1 MLTGRVFRLFV
12 SSTFSDFIAERE
24 ALQQEVFPKL
34 ERYCAERG
42 ARFEAV
48 DLRWGITEEAQRE
61 HDTMRICL
69 EEVRRCQQLSPRPNF
84 AVLLGDRY
92 GWEPV
97 PARIPEVHWRA
108 MKATSTTTD
117 WAVIDGSYRLDENA
131 IPSTHCLRER
141 PKNLQ
146 QAFAYE
152 TKLLHALRRAAKSF
166 RGAARVPY
174 FTSATHQE
182 IVLGA
187 LSQRD
192 EQGKQLDPA
201 RHVHVYVRHLQG
213 LPYDASAKEFID
225 WDASTDQVVP
235 GARERLRGLEIQL
248 RRQLGDH
255 VHDLQVP
262 WHRHG
267 RDGAVSQAFLKRFCD
282 AFLRHQKQLIDKEL
296 AAMDRTDDF
305 EQREAAHKAF
315 GAERARVFAGRQALL
330 NQLKRH
336 ILDVSAMHG
345 GSSALD
351 HESDGLCVLVGSGGS
366 GKSALLARAAQC
378 ALQHERL
385 TGAKVIQRYIAG
397 VPGTESLVSLLTHLT
412 ADIARLYGKPHPPL
426 VGNVKSLS
434 QAFEAALS
442 HASALHP
449 LILYLDAVD
458 QLERS
463 DGAWML
469 EWLPTVVPDFV
480 RLVVSVRGGTSVE
493 QAARRRY
500 PRRIIYLP
508 PMKPAE
514 GRAMLDAW
522 LKDKRAAWFNAG
534 IAPPVGRRLTAAQ
547 RAVLLA
553 AFDRNGS
560 ALWLKLAYEEAA
572 SWASWDKP
580 RKLPTTVHGL
590 IADLV
595 DKRLIQHENHPRVFT
610 ERALAYLCAS
620 RFGLSDHELAR
631 ALGTDPA
638 VRAEFRENEKTNKKW
653 SDDHTLPPILW
664 SRLFF
669 DLKAYLGLVQLDGA
683 LLMRWFHREFG
694 EVLRERYVNSQADRQ
709 AIHGALAETFVA
721 LDRSSRPLAV
731 HDEMLYRAT
740 DVSGPQVSAALRRV
754 MEQPWQLAMAQ
765 RPQELLALL
774 EDLGFCLAKCAA
786 NRSSDLVTDL
796 VGVRASQAHASPW
809 LQRLAAWNHLLS
821 RADATWPAHRILLQL
836 VLEAP
841 QLEQYR
847 VAWKAFQSGDF
858 QWPVYL
864 KGAGSRYS
872 APLAFPVRLPI
883 DGFIFEDRL
892 DSTVKGRVMFDPAA
906 KTLKI
911 ETLSR
916 QLTNIHKVAL
926 VEQRYLLVA
935 NASGQACL
943 SDLFTGEVL
952 EMGPLKAIVA
962 LAPVPARS
970 IRWTA
975 LPKDPIG
982 DRRTAYSVRAMSM
995 TPGSAPFPMQGGKG
1009 AVILGKS
1016 PVLHLTDLVD
1026 ASAKLLACDGNL
1038 FVVYP
1043 EDLQKLEVGVYNYL
1057 GEQLST
1063 ADSRSLE
1070 YERFGSIVF
1079 VDDEHFLSLGF
1090 QSVSGDGREN
1100 IQLELFRI
1108 HAMEVTKV
1116 GDISLD
1122 NTIDLP
1128 VPLLAGTKDGGIFL
1142 TCENYMRSFAIWP
1155 PFESENFAEQVT
1167 AYWYRNDRVKG
1178 RLGKPRFLIRYKA
1191 PYAKNFQEEELA
1203 WTAEGAFGKWPSMHL
1218 SSGHRMMEPE
1228 MDDSQD
1234 FLVLGAGGAV
1244 GRWYSDVPLQFA
1256 IRSRRGAVLVIRST
1270 GPVMVRRATRRDHDA
1285 TH

>member
-1 MLTGRVFRLFV
+1 VLTGRVFRLFV

-97 PARIPEVHWRA
+97 PARIPQVHWLA
-108 MKATSTTTD
+108 MNAAATATD
-117 WAVIDGSYRLDENA
+117 WAVIDASYRIDENA
-131 IPSTHCLRER
+131 IPPVHCLRER

-146 QAFAYE
+146 RAFAHE
-152 TKLLHALRRAAKSF
+152 TKLLHALRLAAKGF
-166 RGAARVPY
+166 RGGARVPY

-192 EQGKQLDPA
+192 EQGQALDPG

-213 LPYDASAKEFID
+213 VPYDASAKEFID

-235 GARERLRGLEIQL
+235 GARERLRGLETQL

-255 VHDLQVP
+255 VHDVQVP
-262 WHRHG
+262 WRRHG

-282 AFLRHQKQLIDKEL
+282 AFLKHQKQLIDAEL
-296 AAMDRTDDF
+296 AAMERTDDSGL
-305 EQREAAHKAF
+305 REAAHQAF
-315 GAERARVFAGRQALL
+315 GAERARVFAGRQVLL
-330 NQLKRH
+330 TQLDRH
-336 ILDVSAMHG
+336 ILDASVKRG
-345 GSSALD
+345 GSSARG
-351 HESDGLCVLVGSGGS
+351 HRSYGLCVLVGGGGS
-366 GKSALLARAAQC
+366 GKSALVARAAQH
-378 ALQHERL
+378 ALQHARL
-385 TGAKVIQRYIAG
+385 TGAKVVQRYIAG

-412 ADIARLYGKPHPPL
+412 ADITRLYGKPQAPV
-426 VGNVKSLS
+426 VGNVKALS

-442 HASALHP
+442 HASAQHP

-458 QLERS
+458 QLDRS

-469 EWLPTVVPDFV
+469 AWLPTVLPDFV
-480 RLVVSVRGGTSVE
+480 RLVVSVRQGTSVE

-500 PRRIIYLP
+500 PRDIIYVP

-522 LKDKRAAWFNAG
+522 LEDKRAAWFNAG
-534 IAPPVGRRLTAAQ
+534 IAPAVGRRLTAAQ
-547 RAVLLA
+547 RAVLLT
-553 AFDRNGS
+553 AFDLNGS

-572 SWASWDKP
+572 TWASWDKP

-595 DKRLIQHENHPRVFT
+595 DKRLIQQENHPQVFT

-620 RFGLSDHELAR
+620 RFGLSDNELAR

-653 SDDHTLPPILW
+653 SDDQTLPPILW
-664 SRLFF
+664 SRLYF
-669 DLKAYLGLVQLDGA
+669 DLKAYLGLSQLDGA
-683 LLMRWFHREFG
+683 LLMRWFHREFE
-694 EVLRERYVNSQADRQ
+694 EVLRARYLNSQADRQ
-709 AIHGALAETFVA
+709 VIHGALAETFGA
-721 LDRSSRPLAV
+721 LDRASRPLAV
-731 HDEMLYRAT
+731 NDEMLFRAT
-740 DVSGPQVSAALRRV
+740 DVSGTQVSTALRRV

-786 NRSSDLVTDL
+786 NRSSDLVADL
-796 VGVRASQAHASPW
+796 VRVRSSQAHASPW
-809 LQRLAAWNHLLS
+809 LERVAAWNHVLS

-841 QLEQYR
+841 QLEQHR
-847 VAWKAFQSGDF
+847 VAWEAFQRRDL

-864 KGAGSRYS
+864 KGVGSRYS
-872 APLAFPVRLPI
+872 APLALPVRLPLE
-883 DGFIFEDRL
+883 GFVFEDRL
-892 DSTVKGRVMFDPAA
+892 DSTFKGRVMFDPAA

-926 VEQRYLLVA
+926 VERRYLLVA
-935 NASGQACL
+935 NGSGQACL
-943 SDLFTGEVL
+943 SDLYTGEVL
-952 EMGPLKAIVA
+952 EMGPLKDVVA

-975 LPKDPIG
+975 LAKDPIG
-982 DRRTAYSVRAMSM
+982 DERAAYSVREMSM
-995 TPGSAPFPMQGGKG
+995 TPGSAPFPMRGGKG

-1016 PVLHLTDLVD
+1016 PVLHLTDLAD

-1038 FVVYP
+1038 FLVYP
-1043 EDLQKLEVGVYNYL
+1043 EDLLKLEVGVYNYL

-1063 ADSRSLE
+1063 ADSRSLD

-1090 QSVSGDGREN
+1090 QGVSGDGREN

-1108 HAMEVTKV
+1108 QSMQVTKV
-1116 GDISLD
+1116 GDIYLD

-1142 TCENYMRSFAIWP
+1142 TCENYMRSFAFWP

-1167 AYWYRNDRVKG
+1167 AYWYRND
-1178 RLGKPRFLIRYKA
+1178 LSGKPRFLIRYKA
-1191 PYAKNFQEEELA
+1191 PYAKNFHEEELA
-1203 WTAEGAFGKWPSMHL
+1203 WTAEGPFGKWPSIHL
-1218 SSGHRMMEPE
+1218 SPGHRMLDPDA
-1228 MDDSQD
+1228 DDSLD

-1256 IRSRRGAVLVIRST
+1256 IRSRHGAVLVIRST
-1270 GPVMVRRATRRDHDA
+1270 GPVMVRRATRRDHVA